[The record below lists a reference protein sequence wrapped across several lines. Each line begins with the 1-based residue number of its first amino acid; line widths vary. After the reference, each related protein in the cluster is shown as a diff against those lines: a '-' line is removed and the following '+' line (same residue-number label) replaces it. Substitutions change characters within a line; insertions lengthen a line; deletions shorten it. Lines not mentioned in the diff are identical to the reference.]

1 MNKFINTKNLA
12 MNTQIKIGAV
22 ILTVLLPIAF
32 YYELSEVGACLIG
45 GIAFCMVGIKQ
56 IKI

>member
-1 MNKFINTKNLA
+1 
-12 MNTQIKIGAV
+12 MNTQIKIGVV
-22 ILTVLLPIAF
+22 ILTILLPIAF
-32 YYELSEVGACLIG
+32 YYDLSEVGACLIG